1 MLLSPYSVPGT
12 FLRVGNK
19 DRQQSKSASP
29 EGADALAGGGATMRI
44 RVEMVSARQRNEV
57 GRGRDGQC
65 PAEKRSGE
73 GQEAGMRAGLWA
85 DGL

>member
-1 MLLSPYSVPGT
+1 MPGT
-12 FLRVGNK
+12 FLRIGNK

-57 GRGRDGQC
+57 GRGRRQG
-65 PAEKRSGE
+65 
-73 GQEAGMRAGLWA
+73 
-85 DGL
+85 